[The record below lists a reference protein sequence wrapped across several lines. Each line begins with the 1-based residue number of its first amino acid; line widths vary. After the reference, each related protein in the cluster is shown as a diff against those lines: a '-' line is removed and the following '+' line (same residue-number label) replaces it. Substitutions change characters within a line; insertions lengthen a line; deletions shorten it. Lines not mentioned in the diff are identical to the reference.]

1 MKVTTRRKNKN
12 SELVDLLRKSFGWH
26 LARIKF
32 FEKIICALTMVQTV
46 CYSRLAEAF
55 EGDILFESK
64 LRKIQ
69 RFFADFELSFD
80 LIAKFVFGLLPD
92 KPPYRLCLDR
102 TNWKFG
108 KVDINILM
116 ISVAWNGIGIPLMWK
131 LLPKR
136 GNSNGNERSELL
148 QRYLDLFGVDSID
161 CIMGD
166 REFIGHDWFKYL
178 TEHNIPYYMRI
189 KENMWVTVPR
199 KRRKLQA
206 HWLFAHLN
214 LYQVSSYGCQV
225 SIDGNKV
232 YLQGVKILNKE
243 RKREYVII
251 ASLKPDNEALLRY
264 KDRWQIETMFKGLKS
279 SGFNVEDTHLSD
291 LDRISKMVAVLS
303 VAFIWAYRVGIYRS
317 GHIKPI
323 QIKKHGRKAYS
334 YFKYG
339 LIFLAQALLNPFNR
353 RDFEICTKVLSC
365 T

>member
-1 MKVTTRRKNKN
+1 MTTRRKNKN
-12 SELVDLLRKSFGWH
+12 SELVDLLRKNFDWQ

-32 FEKIICALTMVQTV
+32 FEKIICALIRVQTV
-46 CYSRLAEAF
+46 CYSRLAEGY

-69 RFFADFELSFD
+69 RFFADFDVSFD
-80 LIAKFVFGLLPD
+80 LIAKFVFSLLPD

-108 KVDINILM
+108 KTDINILM

-136 GNSNGNERSELL
+136 GNSNGKERSELL
-148 QRYLDLFGVDSID
+148 QRYLDLFGVKSIG

-178 TEHNIPYYMRI
+178 AEHSIPYYMRI
-189 KENMWVTVPR
+189 KENMWITVPR
-199 KRRKLQA
+199 RGKLQA

-214 LYQVSSYGCQV
+214 LYQFASYGCQV

-232 YLQGVKILNKE
+232 YLQAVKILNKE
-243 RKREYVII
+243 GKREYVII

-279 SGFNVEDTHLSD
+279 SGFNVEDTHLTD
-291 LDRISKMVAVLS
+291 LNRISKMVAALS
-303 VAFIWAYRVGIYRS
+303 VAFIWAYRVGIYRNDC
-317 GHIKPI
+317 IKPI
-323 QIKKHGRKAYS
+323 QIKTHGRKAYS

-339 LIFLAQALLNPFNR
+339 LIFLAQALLNPSNR